1 MQEVRFA
8 LLTGFD
14 TVKDVT
20 GLVVVVLL
28 LMLWL
33 CVAGLDL
40 IRQEDGSQ
48 LLLTNQLFLQYP
60 VKIKRPYFFWIHMQY
75 NNITCFIFI
84 LYVKSM
90 C

>member
-1 MQEVRFA
+1 MQEVRFG
-8 LLTGFD
+8 LLTVFD
-14 TVKDVT
+14 TDKDET

-48 LLLTNQLFLQYP
+48 LLLTNQLEFLQFP
-60 VKIKRPYFFWIHMQY
+60 VKIKRPYVF
-75 NNITCFIFI
+75 
-84 LYVKSM
+84 
-90 C
+90 

>member
-1 MQEVRFA
+1 MADEFVAWACAAMQEVRFA
-8 LLTGFD
+8 LLTDFD

-48 LLLTNQLFLQYP
+48 LLFLQFP
-60 VKIKRPYFFWIHMQY
+60 VKIKRSYFFRTHAI
-75 NNITCFIFI
+75 
-84 LYVKSM
+84 
-90 C
+90 

>member
-48 LLLTNQLFLQYP
+48 LLLTNQVFLQYP
-60 VKIKRPYFFWIHMQY
+60 VKIKRFSVYFIKSACNFFSIIH
-75 NNITCFIFI
+75 TS
-84 LYVKSM
+84 VH
-90 C
+90 